1 MNQQQ
6 QQYRGNN
13 QNQSSWNGGNQ
24 GQGNNFRRVN
34 NGYQQNNQPAATPLA
49 MTMAEKLLTEFG
61 KKYNFA
67 VYDNG
72 VNTNE
77 VFEVI
82 KRTCFPAKQRNATNE
97 QLVVFLTV
105 AKQYNLNPFTKE
117 IYAYPDK
124 SGGIVPIV
132 GVIGW
137 ASIINNHEQLGGM
150 KFNYSDEKVELV
162 LNGRPTGKFAHEW
175 IECELFRNDRS
186 MPTVI
191 REYFAEVYKDTDPWN
206 AMPTRMHRHKTLIQ
220 CARYAFGLSGIYDQE
235 DGEVMIDPNALEGEY
250 TEQTSA
256 PAAQAEQQIVQAEKH
271 RDQQDQQQTQEQ
283 HHGQTYEHGEAQ
295 EQQHQGQQEQQ
306 QTQQQQTNNSGKPF
320 MDEGRF
326 QNNFDKAFK
335 LITQGTKTADQ
346 LIQQL
351 TTNYSMTPEQIA
363 MIKQLEAQ
371 AWAI

>member
-13 QNQSSWNGGNQ
+13 QNSWNDGNQ

-150 KFNYSDEKVELV
+150 KFNYSDEKVELIA
-162 LNGRPTGKFAHEW
+162 NGRPTGKFAHEW
-175 IECELFRNDRS
+175 IECELFRKDRS

-206 AMPTRMHRHKTLIQ
+206 TMPTRMHRHKTLIQ

-235 DGEVMIDPNALEGEY
+235 DGEVMIDPSIIDGEY
-250 TEQTSA
+250 TERTCA
-256 PAAQAEQQIVQAEKH
+256 PAEQAEQQVTQTQEQH
-271 RDQQDQQQTQEQ
+271 HGQQVTQTQEQHHGQQDQQQTQEQ
-283 HHGQTYEHGEAQ
+283 HHGQQQA
-295 EQQHQGQQEQQ
+295 QQHEQQ
-306 QTQQQQTNNSGKPF
+306 QQANDSGKPY
-320 MDEGRF
+320 MDEARF
-326 QNNFDKAFK
+326 QKNFEKAFD
-335 LITQGTKTADQ
+335 LINKGSKTADQ

-351 TTNYSMTPEQIA
+351 SASYSLSKEQVA
-363 MIKQLEAQ
+363 MIRKLEAQ
-371 AWAI
+371 A